1 MFKSYITIAWRYL
14 RKDRPF
20 TILNLVG
27 LSTGLAC
34 TLLIYLWVTDELA
47 MDHMHEKDSQ
57 LYQVMD
63 NRHDKDGIRTMDATP
78 ALLARTLKEEMPEVE
93 YAAGVLA
100 TSWYG
105 KVTLSARQMTLSAK
119 QEDIKAVGHYA
130 DKDFFNVFSYP
141 LLQGNRD
148 GVLADKKS
156 IVLSRELALKL
167 FHTTENVIGKTVEWE
182 HEQPYVVSGIFEGDL
197 PHSSDQFDFVLPMEL
212 FLDTHPWEK
221 VWGRSEDPS
230 TYVVLKQG
238 ANRAAFDRKIA
249 DLIKHKSQNT
259 DVNLTLSTRLYSSG
273 YLYGQYENGVQAG
286 GRIEYVRLFSLIALF
301 ILVIACINFMNLST
315 AKASKRMKEV
325 GVKKCIG
332 ASRMAL
338 IFQFLGESLVMTCL
352 SLVLAVLLV
361 KLLLPAFNSI
371 TGKQLSLLPD
381 NQFVG
386 VLLAVTLVTGLLAG
400 SYPALYLSSFRPAVV
415 LKGGLKTS
423 MGELW
428 VRKGLVVFQFT
439 LTVLFIIAVLVVY
452 KQIQYIQRKDPGF
465 KRDHILSFDLPA
477 MHEKATETLLADIRN
492 VPGVINASG
501 MDHRSLIG
509 DFGGSVPYWEG
520 MNPKEYFN
528 INNIGI
534 NYGMIETLG
543 LEVVKGRT
551 FSRTLSSDTG
561 EVILNQAAVDKM
573 GIKNPIGM
581 KLGIFQGDG
590 MRTVVG
596 VVKDFHFESM
606 HKVVGPFALRLVSQY
621 TRDMMVKIRAGSEQ
635 NAIGQV
641 QQLYAKA
648 APGVPFEYRFLDDD
662 FQAQYVAEKRV
673 AILSEYFGAL
683 AILISC
689 LGLYGLAAFTAERR
703 FKEIGIRKVLGAS
716 VRGVVLLLSADFLK
730 LVLIAVLIAFPLAWW
745 VSNQW
750 LSGFAYRTSIGVGV
764 FLLAGATTL
773 LITIAT
779 ISFQAIRAAMANP
792 VKSLKSE

>member
-1 MFKSYITIAWRYL
+1 MFKSYLTIAWRYL
-14 RKDRPF
+14 RMDRPF

-47 MDHMHEKDSQ
+47 MDHMHEKDSR

-63 NRHDKDGIRTMDATP
+63 NRHDKDGIHTMDATP
-78 ALLARTLKEEMPEVE
+78 SLLARTLKEEMPEVE

-105 KVTLSARQMTLSAK
+105 RVTISVQH
-119 QEDIKAVGHYA
+119 EDIKAVGHFA

-156 IVLSRELALKL
+156 IVVSRELALKL
-167 FHTTENVIGKTVEWE
+167 FHTTENIIGKTIEWE
-182 HEQPYVVSGIFEGDL
+182 HKQPYRVSGIFEGDL
-197 PHSSDQFDFVLPMEL
+197 PHSSDKFDFVLPL
-212 FLDTHPWEK
+212 DQFLDENSYQK

-238 ANRAAFDRKIA
+238 ASLAAFNRKIEG
-249 DLIKHKSQNT
+249 LVKRKSQDA

-273 YLYGQYENGVQAG
+273 YLYGQYENGVQVG

-332 ASRMAL
+332 ASRISL
-338 IFQFLGESLVMTCL
+338 VLQFLGESLVMTCI

-361 KLLLPAFNSI
+361 RLLLPEFNSI
-371 TGKQLSLLPD
+371 TGKQLTLLPD

-415 LKGGLKTS
+415 LKGKLRTS
-423 MGELW
+423 IGELW

-439 LTVLFIIAVLVVY
+439 LTVLFIVAVLVVY
-452 KQIQYIQRKDPGF
+452 KQIQYIQSKDPGF
-465 KRDHILSFDLPA
+465 KRDHILSFDLPYTP
-477 MHEKATETLLADIRN
+477 EKPTETLLTDIKSI
-492 VPGVINASG
+492 PGVVNASG
-501 MDHRSLIG
+501 MDHRSLIA

-534 NYGMIETLG
+534 NYGMVETLG
-543 LEVVKGRT
+543 LELVKGRT
-551 FSRTLSSDTG
+551 FSRALSSDTA

-573 GIKNPIGM
+573 GRKDPIGM
-581 KLGIFQGDG
+581 KFGVFGGDG

-606 HKVVGPFALRLVSQY
+606 HTAVGPFALRLVPQY
-621 TRDMMVKIRAGSEQ
+621 TRDMMVKIRAGSEK
-635 NAIGQV
+635 NVIGQV
-641 QQLYAKA
+641 QQYYAKVV
-648 APGVPFEYRFLDDD
+648 PGVPFEYRFLDDD

-673 AILSEYFGAL
+673 AVLSQYFGAL

-716 VRGVVLLLSADFLK
+716 VRGVVLLLSADFLR
-730 LVLIAVLIAFPLAWW
+730 LILIAVLIAFPLAWW
-745 VSNQW
+745 VSNRW

-764 FLLAGATTL
+764 FLLAGAATL
-773 LITIAT
+773 LITIVT
-779 ISFQAIRAAMANP
+779 ISFQAVRAAMANP
-792 VKSLKSE
+792 VKGLRLE